1 MTPGVAVTAWAVHVP
16 GLSEA
21 DLPGAGPGP
30 ACGPDRA
37 AEVLGRKGLL
47 GKEPSTR
54 LALCATHRALGLG
67 PGRPAAP
74 LPGAD
79 RTAVVVSS
87 NLGNVGT
94 VCSVLD
100 EMRARSA
107 RAVSPLQAP
116 NASSNVVASTI
127 AIWYGFAAANLMVC
141 SGATGGLDAVR
152 LAALL
157 LRAGRADRV
166 VVVGVEPADG
176 PSAALAAAGPVD
188 APLREAAACVVLE
201 RAETGLLLGPV
212 SYGPGPDAG
221 PGGPADL
228 ELGPVGD
235 GADPV
240 AALGDTYGAH
250 GVLQVAVAA
259 ATLAAT
265 PGTARLR
272 CGDPEDGYAAV
283 RLATAGPTH
292 PEPRRTVMTQHEP
305 PTPIPNPVPV
315 LAGTVPADEVR
326 YGSGDPA
333 GYELDGIPQA
343 LLDRIGAL
351 DVDTASGCG

>member
-1 MTPGVAVTAWAVHVP
+1 MNPGVAVTAWAVHVP
-16 GLSEA
+16 GLSDA
-21 DLPGAGPGP
+21 DLAGGGPAP
-30 ACGPDRA
+30 ACGPDGA

-54 LALCATHRALGLG
+54 LALCAVHRAFGLG

-100 EMRARSA
+100 EMRARSG

-116 NASSNVVASTI
+116 NASSNVIASTI

-157 LRAGRADRV
+157 LRAGRADRA
-166 VVVGVEPADG
+166 VVVGVEPADA

-188 APLREAAACVVLE
+188 APLRAAAACVVLE
-201 RAETGLLLGPV
+201 RAGDGLLLGPV
-212 SYGPGPDAG
+212 TYGAGPDVG
-221 PGGPADL
+221 PGGPVDL
-228 ELGPVGD
+228 DLGPD
-235 GADPV
+235 GDPV

-259 ATLAAT
+259 ATLAAA

-283 RLATAGPTH
+283 RLATAGPT
-292 PEPRRTVMTQHEP
+292 PPGLRRTVMTQDERPTPTPVPIGHEP
-305 PTPIPNPVPV
+305 ED
-315 LAGTVPADEVR
+315 GVR

-343 LLDRIGAL
+343 LLDRVGAL

>member
-1 MTPGVAVTAWAVHVP
+1 MNPGVGVTAWAVHVP
-16 GLSEA
+16 GLSEV
-21 DLPGAGPGP
+21 DLAGGGPGP

-47 GKEPSTR
+47 GKEASTR
-54 LALCATHRALGLG
+54 LALCAVHRAFGLG

-100 EMRARSA
+100 EMRARSG

-116 NASSNVVASTI
+116 NASSNVIASTI

-166 VVVGVEPADG
+166 VVVGVEPEDE
-176 PSAALAAAGPVD
+176 PSVALAAAGPVD
-188 APLREAAACVVLE
+188 APLRAAAACVVLE
-201 RAETGLLLGPV
+201 RAEAGLLLGPV
-212 SYGPGPDAG
+212 SYGPGPDVGA
-221 PGGPADL
+221 GGPVDL
-228 ELGPVGD
+228 ELGPD
-235 GADPV
+235 GGDPV

-250 GVLQVAVAA
+250 GVLQLAVAA
-259 ATLAAT
+259 ATLTAT

-283 RLATAGPTH
+283 RLATAGATP
-292 PEPRRTVMTQHEP
+292 PELRRTVMTQDER
-305 PTPIPNPVPV
+305 PTTIPDPIPVS
-315 LAGTVPADEVR
+315 AGSVPADEVR

-333 GYELDGIPQA
+333 GYELDGVPQA
-343 LLDRIGAL
+343 LLDRVGAL